1 MTTAEAVVP
10 RHHDD
15 ASRLRVGIVHDYAT
29 QRGGAE
35 RVTLAMLG
43 AFPGSTLH
51 TTLYYAESTFPE
63 FAEHPVHSSFLNRVA
78 ILRRHHQLAL
88 PALAF
93 AVDRLDVGNVDVVL
107 CSSSGWAHGVPTD
120 VPKVVYCHNPPRW
133 VYQPDEYLMGRGR
146 VARLGLKALTP
157 ALRRWD
163 SKGAHSATRYLANS
177 TVVQQRIRADYGIEA
192 ELLPPPVSI
201 SPGADQQRP
210 LAVPDDFFL
219 VVGRARG
226 YKNVE
231 PVCEAFE
238 RLPEERLVVVGGLP
252 PRDGDRPWPSNIVG
266 VGRMTDAELRWLYA
280 HATALV
286 TVSFEDFG
294 LTPLEANALGS
305 PVVALRAGGFL
316 DTVVEGATGVFVDK
330 PTAEHVLGGIAR
342 LRAESF
348 DRAELVRHA
357 AKYRLEV
364 FQHRLREI
372 AAEVV
377 RRS

>member
-1 MTTAEAVVP
+1 MTTSEAVVP
-10 RHHDD
+10 RQRDGRN
-15 ASRLRVGIVHDYAT
+15 RLNVAIVHDYAT

-35 RVTLAMLG
+35 RVTLAMLD
-43 AFPGSTLH
+43 AFPGSMLH
-51 TTLYYAESTFPE
+51 TTLYSPEGTFPE
-63 FAEHPVHSSFLNRVA
+63 FAQHRIQASVLNRVGT
-78 ILRRHHQLAL
+78 LSRHHELAL
-88 PALAF
+88 PALPF
-93 AVDRLDVGNVDVVL
+93 AVDRLDVGDADVVF

-133 VYQPDEYLMGRGR
+133 IYQADDYLMDRGL
-146 VARLGLKALTP
+146 VAQLGLKVLTP

-163 SKGAHSATRYLANS
+163 SKGARSATRYLANS
-177 TVVQQRIRADYGIEA
+177 TVVQQRIRDTYGIEA
-192 ELLPPPVSI
+192 ELLPPPVTI
-201 SPGADQQRP
+201 HPGADQQRP
-210 LAVPDDFFL
+210 VGVPDEFFL

-238 RLPEERLVVVGGLP
+238 RMPHERLVVVGGLP
-252 PRDGDRPWPSNIVG
+252 PRPGDRPWPPNIVG
-266 VGRMTDAELRWLYA
+266 TSRMTDEELRWLYA
-280 HATALV
+280 HTTALV

-316 DTVVEGATGVFVDK
+316 DTVVEGTTGVFVDE

-342 LRAESF
+342 LRADSF

-357 AKYRLEV
+357 EKYRLEA

-377 RRS
+377 RPS